1 LLPKSRR
8 KGQLL
13 LELLLLGIRFF
24 FFEKNEFFNKDS
36 MPFNPRKLAFSINN
50 LVV

>member
-13 LELLLLGIRFF
+13 LELLLLGILF
-24 FFEKNEFFNKDS
+24 FFEKKGFFNKDS